1 MAPEMG
7 DTAPAETSGDQ
18 EEVSVFIPKAA
29 LGGKPVK
36 PGETLSMTVKD
47 VDPETGDVEA
57 VCGQETQ
64 EEPTGTQSALDSADL
79 EGEKG
84 AM

>member
-1 MAPEMG
+1 MAPETG
-7 DTAPAETSGDQ
+7 GVAPEETGGEQ
-18 EEVSVFIPKAA
+18 EEVSIFIPKSA

-36 PGETLSMTVKD
+36 AGETISMTVKD

-57 VCGQETQ
+57 VYGYEG
-64 EEPTGTQSALDSADL
+64 EEQPGGTQMAMDNADL

-84 AM
+84 MM

>member
-1 MAPEMG
+1 MAPETG
-7 DTAPAETSGDQ
+7 DAAPDETVGGQ

-36 PGETLSMTVKD
+36 AGETLSMTVKD

-57 VCGQETQ
+57 VCAAETQ
-64 EEPTGTQSALDSADL
+64 EEPMGTQSALDSADL